1 MRNFFEENNK
11 IIKKPRKLSKN
22 DIIKKINNITTVNTP
37 LINKYNKNLFDKKY
51 LNRKKKNLTYVNLYD
66 YNYDHVD
73 ISDKKIKNPVLK
85 LKQEIHYDTDY
96 SSFLSKNSNNYNS
109 QLLITG
115 LNSIKKNKIENKYNN
130 MLSEY
135 KRKINTYIDNKKKS
149 PSKSKTSYNL
159 SYNNNMI
166 FSPNSLK
173 SYIHFNKD
181 VFYNPLKVK
190 GENLASFM
198 EKSRIIRREKMRKY
212 ILEDKVYT
220 LIESKKEAFNI
231 IQIIKDEY
239 FKNLAL
245 QIKYAKCLDRYLR
258 YLERKETKEFQ
269 FNENLKYQIKQLKYE
284 IHILN
289 KKLKYLKYEKNKYE
303 DIRKF
308 LISTKY
314 GYEAIKNK
322 DKNKED
328 ISLFLTDSNDYEDF
342 EKSSKNI
349 KISNTMNKK
358 DANNINESAKKLPI
372 KKYYFPQITS
382 NNIIFN
388 ANQEKNEKT
397 KIRKSYSTEL
407 IMKKKKKFKLNYIFA
422 NFENS
427 ILNSIYSYN
436 NKQKNIINLKNNLSE
451 SKYYSE
457 REYIYEKMKISTK
470 TRKLFFL
477 KKENKEL
484 KSKYNTIKKTTT
496 VDDGLKNNIENK
508 IYNLL
513 IDMNNEINI
522 QEAICIK
529 NLFSLLKLKP
539 EEFMEK
545 TKLTRLIYM
554 IKIVELIFTFLI
566 NSKIKY
572 SHDPKLKEKY
582 YNIKN
587 IVLKD
592 KNLRIL
598 KLNREKLKLKLEERK
613 LKFIKKSTQ
622 IRFFT
627 YKKYDIKNIKP
638 NKRRVVKKN
647 ISNNND
653 SKINYEKWLTY
664 T

>member
-1 MRNFFEENNK
+1 
-11 IIKKPRKLSKN
+11 
-22 DIIKKINNITTVNTP
+22 
-37 LINKYNKNLFDKKY
+37 
-51 LNRKKKNLTYVNLYD
+51 
-66 YNYDHVD
+66 
-73 ISDKKIKNPVLK
+73 
-85 LKQEIHYDTDY
+85 
-96 SSFLSKNSNNYNS
+96 
-109 QLLITG
+109 
-115 LNSIKKNKIENKYNN
+115 
-130 MLSEY
+130 
-135 KRKINTYIDNKKKS
+135 
-149 PSKSKTSYNL
+149 
-159 SYNNNMI
+159 
-166 FSPNSLK
+166 
-173 SYIHFNKD
+173 
-181 VFYNPLKVK
+181 
-190 GENLASFM
+190 
-198 EKSRIIRREKMRKY
+198 
-212 ILEDKVYT
+212 
-220 LIESKKEAFNI
+220 
-231 IQIIKDEY
+231 
-239 FKNLAL
+239 
-245 QIKYAKCLDRYLR
+245 
-258 YLERKETKEFQ
+258 
-269 FNENLKYQIKQLKYE
+269 
-284 IHILN
+284 
-289 KKLKYLKYEKNKYE
+289 
-303 DIRKF
+303 
-308 LISTKY
+308 
-314 GYEAIKNK
+314 
-322 DKNKED
+322 
-328 ISLFLTDSNDYEDF
+328 
-342 EKSSKNI
+342 
-349 KISNTMNKK
+349 MNKK

-451 SKYYSE
+451 SKNYSE

-566 NSKIKY
+566 NSKFKY

>member
-1 MRNFFEENNK
+1 
-11 IIKKPRKLSKN
+11 
-22 DIIKKINNITTVNTP
+22 
-37 LINKYNKNLFDKKY
+37 
-51 LNRKKKNLTYVNLYD
+51 
-66 YNYDHVD
+66 
-73 ISDKKIKNPVLK
+73 
-85 LKQEIHYDTDY
+85 
-96 SSFLSKNSNNYNS
+96 
-109 QLLITG
+109 
-115 LNSIKKNKIENKYNN
+115 
-130 MLSEY
+130 
-135 KRKINTYIDNKKKS
+135 
-149 PSKSKTSYNL
+149 
-159 SYNNNMI
+159 
-166 FSPNSLK
+166 
-173 SYIHFNKD
+173 
-181 VFYNPLKVK
+181 
-190 GENLASFM
+190 
-198 EKSRIIRREKMRKY
+198 
-212 ILEDKVYT
+212 
-220 LIESKKEAFNI
+220 
-231 IQIIKDEY
+231 
-239 FKNLAL
+239 
-245 QIKYAKCLDRYLR
+245 
-258 YLERKETKEFQ
+258 
-269 FNENLKYQIKQLKYE
+269 
-284 IHILN
+284 
-289 KKLKYLKYEKNKYE
+289 
-303 DIRKF
+303 
-308 LISTKY
+308 
-314 GYEAIKNK
+314 
-322 DKNKED
+322 
-328 ISLFLTDSNDYEDF
+328 
-342 EKSSKNI
+342 
-349 KISNTMNKK
+349 
-358 DANNINESAKKLPI
+358 
-372 KKYYFPQITS
+372 
-382 NNIIFN
+382 
-388 ANQEKNEKT
+388 
-397 KIRKSYSTEL
+397 
-407 IMKKKKKFKLNYIFA
+407 MKKKKKFKLNYIFA

-451 SKYYSE
+451 SKNYSE

-545 TKLTRLIYM
+545 MKLTRLIYM

-566 NSKIKY
+566 NSKFKY